1 MTAGPPQRKD
11 GRIPA
16 QTNELGVPTRYDIVR
31 QRDTEIRPS
40 SIGGAA
46 LSRLTI
52 NGGCRLQGAVHVS
65 GRKNSAVAIVPATI
79 VAGGTSLLENIPE
92 IGDVDVFAQ
101 MLQGI
106 GATIRR
112 RRSGAGGELEICTAE
127 VRPNGITYQL
137 AKQLRASYY
146 LLGALLGRFG
156 EAEVPLP
163 GGCDIGLRPI
173 DQHLKGLEALGA
185 EIRLEHGLVRA
196 RASRLTGATIYLDVV
211 SVGATINIMLCAV
224 CAEGTT
230 TIENAA
236 KEPHVVDLANY
247 LNACGARVQGAGT
260 DIIRVRGV
268 QQSDLH
274 GASHAIIPD
283 EIEAATFMIAACATH
298 GDVTVENVI
307 PRHLAPVAAKL
318 EEIGAA
324 VETNGDAIRVYSN
337 GARPRAVQI
346 ITLPYPGFPTDAQQP
361 MTALLALAEGTSVV
375 TETIWEGRFKHV
387 HELNR
392 MGSRIRVDGR
402 IAMIEGVPR
411 LSGAPV
417 HATDL
422 RAAAALVVAGLVAE
436 GQTEVAGIE
445 HLDRGYDRPVEK
457 LRGLG
462 AWVRRD

>member
-1 MTAGPPQRKD
+1 M
-11 GRIPA
+11 
-16 QTNELGVPTRYDIVR
+16 
-31 QRDTEIRPS
+31 
-40 SIGGAA
+40 
-46 LSRLTI
+46 SRLMVQ
-52 NGGCRLQGAVHVS
+52 GRCRLQGTVQIS
-65 GRKNSAVAIVPATI
+65 GRKNSAVAVVPAAVLT
-79 VAGGTSLLENIPE
+79 GGTSLLENIPE
-92 IGDVDVFAQ
+92 ISDVNVFAD
-101 MLQGI
+101 MLRGI
-106 GATIRR
+106 GASVRR
-112 RRSGAGGELEICTAE
+112 FRNSPGGELEICTASVSPQGVPYE
-127 VRPNGITYQL
+127 L

-146 LLGALLGRFG
+146 LVGALLGRFG

-163 GGCDIGLRPI
+163 GGCDIGPRPI
-173 DQHLKGLEALGA
+173 DQHLKGFEALGA
-185 EIRLEHGLVRA
+185 EVRLEHGAVHARA
-196 RASRLTGATIYLDVV
+196 RRLTGATIYLDVV

-260 DIIRVRGV
+260 DVIRVRGV
-268 QQSDLH
+268 RPTELH
-274 GASHAIIPD
+274 GANHAIIPD

-298 GDVTVENVI
+298 GDVTVENII

-318 EEIGAA
+318 EEIGA
-324 VETNGDAIRVYSN
+324 VVQTNGDAMRIFTN

-346 ITLPYPGFPTDAQQP
+346 TTLPYPGFPTDAQQP
-361 MTALLALAEGTSVV
+361 MTALLAIAEGTSIV

-402 IAMIEGVPR
+402 TAMIEGVSA

-417 HATDL
+417 QATDL
-422 RAAAALVVAGLVAE
+422 RAAAALVVAGLVAD
-436 GQTEVAGIE
+436 GRTEIAGID

-457 LRGLG
+457 LRALG
-462 AWVRRD
+462 ACVCRE

>member
-1 MTAGPPQRKD
+1 MTAEYARHNQ
-11 GRIPA
+11 GRIA
-16 QTNELGVPTRYDIVR
+16 ARTNEVGAPTRYDIFR
-31 QRDTEIRPS
+31 QRELEPRPLS
-40 SIGGAA
+40 NGGAA
-46 LSRLTI
+46 VSRLMI
-52 NGGCRLQGAVHVS
+52 RGGCRLQGSVQIS
-65 GRKNSAVAIVPATI
+65 GRKNSAVAVVPATI
-79 VAGGTSLLENIPE
+79 VTGGTSLLENIPE
-92 IGDVDVFAQ
+92 ISDVNVFTE
-101 MLQGI
+101 MLKGI

-112 RRSGAGGELEICTAE
+112 SQNGPPGELEICTSS
-127 VRPNGITYQL
+127 VRPQSIPYES

-146 LLGALLGRFG
+146 LLGALLARFG

-163 GGCDIGLRPI
+163 GGCDIGMRPI

-185 EIRLEHGLVRA
+185 EIRLEHGTVHA
-196 RASRLTGATIYLDVV
+196 RAPRLTGTTIYLDVV

-224 CAEGTT
+224 CADGTT

-236 KEPHVVDLANY
+236 KEPHIVDLANY

-268 QQSDLH
+268 LPADLH
-274 GASHAIIPD
+274 GATHAIIPD

-298 GDVTVENVI
+298 GDVTVENII
-307 PRHLAPVAAKL
+307 PRHLTPVAAKL
-318 EEIGAA
+318 EEIGA
-324 VETNGDAIRVYSN
+324 VVQTNGDAMRVFTN

-346 ITLPYPGFPTDAQQP
+346 TTLPYPGFPTDAQQP
-361 MTALLALAEGTSVV
+361 ITALLTLADGTSVV

-402 IAMIEGVPR
+402 TAMIEGVGS

-417 HATDL
+417 QATDL

-436 GQTEVAGIE
+436 GQTEVVGIE

-457 LRGLG
+457 LRALG
-462 AWVRRD
+462 AWVRRE